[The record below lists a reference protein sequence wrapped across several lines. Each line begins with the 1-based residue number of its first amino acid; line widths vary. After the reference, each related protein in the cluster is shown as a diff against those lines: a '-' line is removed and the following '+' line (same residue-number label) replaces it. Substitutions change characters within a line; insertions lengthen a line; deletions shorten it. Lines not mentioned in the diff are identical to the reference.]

1 MTHEEVIKKIDKYL
15 HSDRHRPIIVDVPTA
30 GAMKNIVT
38 HYNTGNNSVIRAKR
52 FCKDDGM
59 PLIDK
64 LKNTLSL
71 YDGVVFLDG
80 LFYYLF
86 LYGDEILRKEL
97 RSMLDMQVKGKL
109 VILTIGCE
117 RFLSDFDKR
126 LMDSSRIIIEDGLP
140 EELPCLY
147 FWSKHIA
154 PPEVHINGLGDL
166 CQISALWETGQKDI
180 PILTEKR
187 KADFP
192 DSLYIIAEYSS
203 DYQTLANTFSE
214 LDNIG
219 AIAGTNDQWRWLHY
233 ELANYVTLGDYIS
246 QSFGGTHSLANAIHG
261 FSNYDDLKKWLYFI
275 ALRVYGASGN
285 DYLSKVVSKAKSFR
299 EFVNYSFCKIFE
311 YSPKDNAFNEIYQQ
325 RKNVVSQMANQADE
339 ISLFCKQVYSK
350 GKESLFYLTD
360 ISKQEKEMT
369 IELLDRYAADYSQS
383 ELLSILE
390 LTYPD
395 LATYLKPFDFK
406 NDYLNRYFQ
415 LYKWCKVTNTILP
428 EQLVMVE
435 EQATLRKYNT
445 WLHPRTS
452 FVDNIPKDKEKSVL
466 YFMDAMGA
474 EYLGYIQNKC
484 FDMGL
489 VFHSTVALCELP
501 SITCLNKEFIPDF
514 KRKGCKVY
522 ENRALDSLK
531 HGGNSTYNYE
541 NNKLPIHIVEELNIL
556 NSLISQLKTIN
567 NNQTAYIIADHGSSR
582 LAVIYEK
589 VNKWEVAEKGKHSG
603 RCCPK
608 SDLNEK
614 PEFATEE
621 NGFWCLA
628 NYDRFKGGRAAIVE
642 VHGGATLEEVTVPII
657 TVRKKQTKITCKI
670 LGDTPVIVSFKKKA
684 TIKLFVEIQSDKL
697 TIMVNGKSYPVMA
710 TGTPYNYTVEMS
722 DIKTTGIYTFD
733 VLLDDMII
741 AKRLSFEIK
750 KEGASERKFF

>member
-1 MTHEEVIKKIDKYL
+1 MTHEDVIKKIDNYL
-15 HSDRHRPIIVDVPTA
+15 HSDRHRPIIVDVPTV
-30 GAMKNIVT
+30 GAMKNTIT
-38 HYNTGNNSVIRAKR
+38 HYNTGNNSIIRAKR
-52 FCKDDGM
+52 FCEDDGM

-64 LKNTLSL
+64 LKNTLSQH
-71 YDGVVFLDG
+71 DGTVFLDG

-86 LYGDEILRKEL
+86 LFGDEILKKEL

-117 RFLSDFDKR
+117 RFLSAFDKR
-126 LMDSSRIIIEDGLP
+126 LMDSSRIIVEDGLP
-140 EELPCLY
+140 EELPCLF

-154 PPEVHINGLGDL
+154 PPEIHINGLGDL
-166 CQISALWETGQKDI
+166 SQISALLETGQKDI

-192 DSLYIIAEYSS
+192 NSLYSIAEYSS
-203 DYQTLANTFSE
+203 DYQTLASTFNE
-214 LDNIG
+214 LNNIG
-219 AIAGTNDQWRWLHY
+219 AIAGTNDQWRWLY
-233 ELANYVTLGDYIS
+233 NELANYETFGDYIS
-246 QSFGGTHSLANAIHG
+246 HSFGGTCSLANVIHG
-261 FSNYDDLKKWLYFI
+261 FSNFDELKKWLYFI

-285 DYLSKVVSKAKSFR
+285 DYLSRVVSKAKSLN
-299 EFVNYSFCKIFE
+299 EFVNYSFCEIFE
-311 YSPKDNAFNEIYQQ
+311 YSPKDNTFIDIYQK
-325 RKNVVSQMANQADE
+325 RKIIVSQMSEQADE

-350 GKESLFYLTD
+350 DKDSLFYLTD

-369 IELLDRYAADYSQS
+369 IELLNRYAPDYSQS

-435 EQATLRKYNT
+435 EQAIRRKYNT

-452 FVDNIPKDKEKSVL
+452 FVDNIPKDKEKTVL

-484 FDMGL
+484 FDMGFE
-489 VFHSTVALCELP
+489 FHSDVALCELP
-501 SITCLNKEFIPDF
+501 SITCMNKEFIPDF
-514 KRKGCKVY
+514 KKKGCKVY
-522 ENRALDSLK
+522 ENRDLDSLK
-531 HGGNSTYNYE
+531 HEGNSTYNYE

-556 NSLISQLKTIN
+556 NSLLSQLKTIH

-589 VNKWEVAEKGKHSG
+589 INKWEVAEKGKHSG

-608 SDLNEK
+608 TDLNEK

-621 NGFWCLA
+621 NDFWCLA
-628 NYDRFKGGRAAIVE
+628 NYDRFRGGRAALVE

-657 TVRKKQTKITCKI
+657 TMRKQQSKITCKV
-670 LGDTPVIVSFKKKA
+670 LGDNPVKVSYKKKA
-684 TIKLFVEIQSDKL
+684 AIRLFVEIQSDKL
-697 TIMVNGKSYPVMA
+697 AIMVRGKSYPVMA
-710 TGTPYNYTVEMS
+710 TGTPFNYTVEMS
-722 DIKTTGIYTFD
+722 DIKSAGIYTFD
-733 VLLDDMII
+733 ILLDDMII
-741 AKRLSFEIK
+741 DKGLSFEVK